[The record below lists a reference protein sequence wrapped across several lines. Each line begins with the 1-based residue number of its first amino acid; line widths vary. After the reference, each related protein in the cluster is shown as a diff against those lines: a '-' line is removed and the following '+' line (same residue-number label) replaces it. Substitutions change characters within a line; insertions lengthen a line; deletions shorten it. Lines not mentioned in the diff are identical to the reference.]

1 MIGIVIVGTLILLFF
16 GVTIINGRTEIPE
29 ECRDLE
35 IEKCSSCH
43 SQSCS
48 IREKVI
54 L

>member
-1 MIGIVIVGTLILLFF
+1 MIGIVIIVTLILFFF
-16 GVTIINGRTEIPE
+16 GVTVFNGRTEVPE

-48 IREKVI
+48 TRE
-54 L
+54 